1 MSDTTNPPI
10 RIVILD
16 TYSLVRT
23 GLRLILE
30 RQLGVIVVGEAGDSI
45 EGLKVVAHQK
55 PDIILLK
62 LNLAGDLGLD
72 VISQLI
78 KTWRQGRIILLTTT
92 DDMQVCLQA
101 VQEGVLGV
109 VSMMQSPE
117 VLLKAIEK
125 VHVGEVWIERSM
137 MGQLLTTINIAR
149 HFLAVDH
156 ESELIKQLSNRE
168 LEVIQLISRGLK
180 NLQIASTL
188 CNSESTV
195 RHPPT
200 SIYSKLGVSD
210 WLELLVFAHRK
221 GLSKP
226 SRAAS
231 KENVVIDPS
240 STFIRIE

>member
-1 MSDTTNPPI
+1 MSDTTDLTI

-16 TYSLVRT
+16 TFGLVRT

-30 RQLGVIVVGEAGDSI
+30 RQPGIIVVGEAGDSI
-45 EGLKVVAHQK
+45 EGLKVVASQK

-62 LNLAGDLGLD
+62 LNPTGDLGLD
-72 VISQLI
+72 VIAQLI

-92 DDMQVCLQA
+92 DDLQVCLEA

-109 VSMMQSPE
+109 VSKMQSPE

-125 VHVGEVWIERSM
+125 VHAGEVWIERSM
-137 MGQLLTTINIAR
+137 MAQLLTTINIAR

-180 NLQIASTL
+180 NQQIASKL
-188 CNSESTV
+188 CISESTV
-195 RHPPT
+195 RHHLT
-200 SIYSKLGVSD
+200 SIYSKLEVTD
-210 WLELLVFAHRK
+210 RLELLVFAHRK
-221 GLSKP
+221 DLAKQH
-226 SRAAS
+226 RDA
-231 KENVVIDPS
+231 
-240 STFIRIE
+240 